1 MSKAQQISNKTA
13 APTQIKTDTITNTKT
28 TTVPPPVAA
37 DLPELEGST
46 KKKGVPRDAF
56 GTVTWKQGFGW
67 YARWYP
73 YRQQDSTFVKNQPK
87 GATQIANAHSAY
99 DTIQTLTGMPPSKV
113 PQFDMGIEE
122 VGIKA
127 PPHNPTIQNRASISF
142 QRNSLARGRKRN
154 VPNDLGGGIVETR
167 TKQGVRRHLRLT

>member
-1 MSKAQQISNKTA
+1 MSKAQQMSQKTTT
-13 APTQIKTDTITNTKT
+13 PTQIKTDTITNTNTKIIT
-28 TTVPPPVAA
+28 PPVAA

-46 KKKGVPRDAF
+46 KKKGVPKDAF

-127 PPHNPTIQNRASISF
+127 PPHNPTVQNRASISF
-142 QRNSLARGRKRN
+142 QRNSLAKGRRMPK
-154 VPNDLGGGIVETR
+154 PNDLGAGIVETK
-167 TKQGVRRHLRLT
+167 TKYGRRRHLRLS